1 MWHCYVLSRA
11 GGAHVVRCCEGNVL
25 DDIMRAVEPAEL
37 SSARV
42 HVIFAFGSSDACH
55 SFAEAYKRRGDG
67 GAAPSPSRIY
77 QAATSPED
85 ERSVLAQCPELL
97 AVYERLYQRIH
108 TDEAHRL
115 PDFVTQTFV

>member
-25 DDIMRAVEPAEL
+25 ADIAHTIEPAEWA
-37 SSARV
+37 SARV
-42 HVIFAFGSSDACH
+42 HVIYAFGSREACQ
-55 SFAEAYKRRGDG
+55 SFAEAYRRRGAGD
-67 GAAPSPSRIY
+67 APSPCRIY

-85 ERSVLAQCPELL
+85 EREVLAQCPALL

-115 PDFVTQTFV
+115 PDFVARTFV